1 MCFREQSLRQRHVI
15 IVGAGVG
22 GLMAALILAGRGVK
36 VTVLERAATPGGK
49 MRQMFDGDAAIDAGP
64 TVFTLKKIFQEAFAS
79 VALDFDACAP
89 STRANVLAR
98 HAWDGDTQF
107 DLFADIPRSIEA
119 VGNFA
124 GAAEAEGFVR
134 FCEDSQR
141 VWRSLERSF
150 VRAPAPS
157 FMGMLKGAGL
167 RGLPDLLAVSPF
179 QTLWDQLDSY
189 FKDPRLRQLFGRY
202 STYCGSSPYLAPATL
217 MLVAHV
223 EQDGVWMIEGGMH
236 RLAQVIAE
244 QGQIKGAEFRYG
256 VHVDSMTRAYDRSIV
271 RLADGEIIE
280 ADAII
285 FNGDSSALAQGLL
298 GLDMKNAAPPV
309 TPNQRSL
316 SAITWTLS
324 TRTRGFPLVRH
335 NVFFSS
341 NYKSEFDALESG
353 RLIDDPTIYV
363 CAQDRGDE
371 YAPRDAPE
379 RLLAL
384 VNAPAIGDARELNS
398 QEIAAC
404 TRKAMALLG
413 QCGLH
418 MDTAPSLLQ
427 TTSPNCFNNLFPGT
441 GGALYGRASHGW
453 RASFQRPGVRT
464 KMPGLYLA
472 GGSVHPGPGVPMAAL
487 SGWAAATCALTD
499 LTSR

>member
-1 MCFREQSLRQRHVI
+1 
-15 IVGAGVG
+15 
-22 GLMAALILAGRGVK
+22 
-36 VTVLERAATPGGK
+36 
-49 MRQMFDGDAAIDAGP
+49 
-64 TVFTLKKIFQEAFAS
+64 
-79 VALDFDACAP
+79 
-89 STRANVLAR
+89 
-98 HAWDGDTQF
+98 
-107 DLFADIPRSIEA
+107 
-119 VGNFA
+119 
-124 GAAEAEGFVR
+124 
-134 FCEDSQR
+134 
-141 VWRSLERSF
+141 
-150 VRAPAPS
+150 
-157 FMGMLKGAGL
+157 L
-167 RGLPDLLAVSPF
+167 RGLPDMLAVSPF
-179 QTLWDQLDSY
+179 KTLWDQLDKY

-244 QGQIKGAEFRYG
+244 QAQIKGAEFRYG
-256 VHVDSMTRAYDRSIV
+256 AHVYSMAQAYGKSIV

-285 FNGDSSALAQGLL
+285 FNGDSSALAQGVL
-298 GLDMKNAAPPV
+298 GPDMKHAAPPV
-309 TPNQRSL
+309 TPDQRSL

-324 TRTRGFPLVRH
+324 TRTSGFPLVRH

-341 NYKSEFDALESG
+341 YYKSEFDALKSG
-353 RLIDDPTIYV
+353 QLIDDPTIYV

-371 YAPRDAPE
+371 YAPRDGSE

-404 TRKAMALLG
+404 TRKAMARLS

-427 TTSPNCFNNLFPGT
+427 ATSPNGFNNLFPGT

-487 SGWAAATCALTD
+487 SGWAAANCALAD

>member
-1 MCFREQSLRQRHVI
+1 LRQRHVI

-36 VTVLERAATPGGK
+36 VTVLERAANPGGK
-49 MRQMFDGDAAIDAGP
+49 MRQMFDAGAAIDAGP
-64 TVFTLKKIFQEAFAS
+64 TVFTLKKIFQEAFDS
-79 VALDFDACAP
+79 VGLDFDACAP

-98 HAWDGDTQF
+98 HAWDDHARF
-107 DLFADIPRSIEA
+107 DLFADVARATEA
-119 VGNFA
+119 VGDFA
-124 GAAEAEGFVR
+124 GAAEADGFAR
-134 FCEDSQR
+134 FCRDSQR

-157 FMGMLKGAGL
+157 FFGMLKGAGL
-167 RGLPDLLAVSPF
+167 SGLPDLLAVSPF
-179 QTLWDQLDSY
+179 QTLWNSLDRY
-189 FKDPRLRQLFGRY
+189 FQSPQLRQLFGRY

-223 EQDGVWMIEGGMH
+223 EQDGVWMIDGGMH
-236 RLAQVIAE
+236 KLAQVIAE
-244 QGQIKGAEFRYG
+244 QARIKGAEFRYG
-256 VHVDSMTRAYDRSIV
+256 AHVESLTRAHGKSIV
-271 RLADGEIIE
+271 TLANGETVS

-298 GLDMKNAAPPV
+298 GPEIKSS
-309 TPNQRSL
+309 TPAVSQTQRSL

-324 TRTRGFPLVRH
+324 TRTTGFPLVRH

-341 NYKSEFDALESG
+341 NYKSEFDAIASA
-353 RLIDDPTIYV
+353 RMIDDPTIYV
-363 CAQDRGDE
+363 CAQDRGDDD
-371 YAPRDAPE
+371 AQLNAPE

-384 VNAPAIGDARELNS
+384 INAPAIGDSRELNP

-404 TRKAMALLG
+404 TTKAMARLA
-413 QCGLH
+413 QCGLQ
-418 MDTAPSLLQ
+418 MEQAPSLAQ
-427 TTSPNCFNNLFPGT
+427 TTNPNGFNTLFPGT

-453 RASFQRPGVRT
+453 KASFQRPGVRT

-487 SGWAAATCALTD
+487 SGWAAANCAIAD

>member
-1 MCFREQSLRQRHVI
+1 MRQRHVI
-15 IVGAGVG
+15 IVGAGIG
-22 GLMAALILAGRGVK
+22 GLMAALMLAGRGLRA
-36 VTVLERAATPGGK
+36 TVLERAATPGGK
-49 MRQMFDGDAAIDAGP
+49 MRQMFDDAAAIDAGP

-79 VALDFDACAP
+79 IDLDFDACAP

-98 HAWDGDTQF
+98 HAWDGAQRF
-107 DLFADIPRSIEA
+107 DLFADIDRSTEA
-119 VGNFA
+119 VGEFA
-124 GAAEAEGFVR
+124 GAAEAEGFAR
-134 FCEDSQR
+134 FCADSQR

-157 FMGMLKGAGL
+157 FLGMLKGAGL

-179 QTLWDQLDSY
+179 QTLWSQLDTY

-244 QGQIKGAEFRYG
+244 QACSKGAEFRYG
-256 VHVDSMTRAYDRSIV
+256 AQVEGISRVHGQSVVT
-271 RLADGEIIE
+271 LAGGETIE

-298 GLDMKNAAPPV
+298 GPAVKAG
-309 TPNQRSL
+309 TPSVSQNQRSL

-324 TRTRGFPLVRH
+324 TQTKGFPLVRH

-341 NYKSEFDALESG
+341 NYKAEFDAIANG
-353 RLIDDPTIYV
+353 RMVDDPTVYV

-371 YAPRDAPE
+371 YVARDAPE

-384 VNAPAIGDARELNS
+384 INAPAIGDARELNS
-398 QEIAAC
+398 EEIAAC
-404 TRKAMALLG
+404 TTKAMARLA

-418 MDTAPSLLQ
+418 MKQAPSPPQ
-427 TTSPNCFNNLFPGT
+427 TTNPNGFNKLFPGT

-487 SGWAAATCALTD
+487 SGWAAANCAIAD